1 MPDKTVKIKNKK
13 DKMITTQE
21 DNKIVNDLRS
31 IVASKVLD
39 DFPAITSYAIDASI
53 YKVTPKAIVLL
64 ESEEDLVKVIN
75 YAAEYKIP
83 LTGRSGGTNL
93 TGNAVGDGIIIDFS
107 RMNKVISVDVENKS
121 SVVQPGITLH
131 EYQRE
136 LQRYGLMYGPDP
148 SSGDMCKLGG
158 MFANNSAGP
167 HTLKYGAVKTNVT
180 ELSVFLP
187 NSKKIIAKK
196 YNLNS
201 QEYRDLINEHNWVN
215 DFTNLIKTNLELILK
230 KRLGVSKNSSGYNLM
245 DIAQEIKDDNTL
257 DLTKLFIGSEG
268 TLGLITES
276 KLPLYDKPLNTA
288 TMLLYFKD
296 IQEIGE
302 AVKDILKTNP
312 SALEIM
318 DNNSLNLIGRNK
330 FDIPYDAKAMLLVEF
345 DKEPIDEKVETVK
358 GLINKYNL
366 CDKLEVAYEKEHQDE
381 LWKVR
386 KAVYPTLYKYGNNK
400 KPINFCDDVVVSAE
414 NLPGLM
420 KYLDEIFKN
429 YEVPVAIYG
438 HIGDGNAHIN
448 PLLNISDPEEFQKMI
463 DLSESIHREVI
474 QRFDGSI
481 CGEHG
486 DGRVRAEFLK
496 EMYGEEMYSLFVQVK
511 KLIDPDNIFNPEIK
525 LTDKKFTEHIDLERI
540 AKQCATCG
548 KCNSVCPVYDV
559 TQDESNSARGWF
571 HILTDKNYSY
581 ENSKR
586 VVSACINCKN
596 CANVCPAG
604 VDVAEIVLEKRFE
617 HPNKLTELIFRFQQN
632 EKFFSLATTF
642 MGATQPLW
650 DNKLVRPIMEVLAKP
665 IMKAIAPT
673 AGIPREMKM
682 PKISSMTLREKYGH
696 LTEEAGKTGSV
707 AYFHGCAANYLE
719 NGIGEA
725 VINVLGRNGIE
736 PVLPKQRCSGTPILT
751 YGNKDIA
758 LENARFNVD
767 SLMKYETI
775 ITSCAS
781 CNLMLKE
788 YTKYLDGEYLEK
800 AQILHDRVRDI
811 SEYVF
816 KDLDVKPPQGFK
828 TEKRVTYHSSC
839 HLRVAG
845 VTKEPKQVIKSIP
858 GVEFVE
864 MRDSERCAGG
874 AGSFIIKNYEQSKEI
889 FWRKARG
896 VEESKAEIVTTSCPA
911 CEIQLKDG
919 LKDKN
924 VEVKHV
930 IKLLSDAYNEDNY

>member
-1 MPDKTVKIKNKK
+1 
-13 DKMITTQE
+13 MITTE
-21 DNKIVNDLRS
+21 KNISDDLRKIIS
-31 IVASKVLD
+31 SKVLD
-39 DFPAITSYAIDASI
+39 DFPAITSYSIDASI
-53 YKVTPKAIVLL
+53 YKLKPKAIVLL
-64 ESEEDLVKVIN
+64 ESEKDLIEVVN
-75 YAAEYKIP
+75 YSRENAIP
-83 LTGRSGGTNL
+83 ITGRSGGTNL
-93 TGNAVGDGIIIDFS
+93 TGSAVGEGIIVDFS
-107 RMNKVISVDVENKS
+107 PMDKVISVDKFNKK
-121 SVVQPGITLH
+121 SVVEAGITLH

-136 LQRYGLMYGPDP
+136 LEKDGLMYGPDP

-167 HTLKYGAVKTNVT
+167 HTLKYGAVKTNVDQ
-180 ELSVFLP
+180 LSVILP
-187 NSKKIIAKK
+187 NGKKIIAKK
-196 YNLNS
+196 YKIDSIEYTNLVK
-201 QEYRDLINEHNWVN
+201 EHDWVN
-215 DFTNLIKTNLELILK
+215 YFTNLIKNNSDIILK
-230 KRLGVSKNSSGYNLM
+230 KRLGVSKNSSGYNIM
-245 DIAQEIKDDNTL
+245 DIAEEIRNDNIL

-276 KLPLYDKPLNTA
+276 VLPLYEKPLKTA
-288 TMLLYFKD
+288 TMLLYFKN
-296 IQEIGE
+296 INQIGE
-302 AVKDILKTNP
+302 GVKDILKTNP

-318 DNNSLNLIGRNK
+318 DNNTLNLLGRNK
-330 FDIPYDAKAMLLVEF
+330 FNIPYDAKAMLLVEF
-345 DKEPIDEKVETVK
+345 DKDPISEKIEDV
-358 GLINKYNL
+358 NKLTEKYDL
-366 CDKLEVAYEKEHQDE
+366 CENISVAYEKEAQDN
-381 LWKVR
+381 LWKAR

-400 KPINFCDDVVVSAE
+400 KPINFCDDVVVSAD
-414 NLPGLM
+414 NLPELI
-420 KYLDEIFKN
+420 KYLDEIFKS
-429 YEVPVAIYG
+429 YDVPVAIYG

-463 DLSESIHREVI
+463 DLSEQIHKEVI
-474 QRFDGSI
+474 HKFDGSI

-496 EMYGEEMYSLFVQVK
+496 EMYGEEMYSLFWQIK
-511 KLIDPDNIFNPEIK
+511 NLIDPTNIFNPDIK
-525 LTDKKFTEHIDLERI
+525 LTNKKFTEHIDLERLS
-540 AKQCATCG
+540 KQCATCG

-571 HILTDKNYSY
+571 HILTDKDYSY

-632 EKFFSLATTF
+632 DKLFSLATTF

-650 DNKLVRPIMEVLAKP
+650 DNKLIRPIIEVLAKP
-665 IMKAIAPT
+665 VMKLISPN
-673 AGIPREMKM
+673 AGLPREMKM
-682 PKISSMTLREKYGH
+682 PQMSSVTLREKYVH
-696 LTEEAGKTGSV
+696 LTEESGKTGNI
-707 AYFHGCAANYLE
+707 AYFHGCAANYIE
-719 NGIGEA
+719 NGIGDS
-725 VINVLGRNGIE
+725 VINVLNRNGID

-751 YGNKDIA
+751 YGNKNIA
-758 LENARFNVD
+758 MENAKFNLD
-767 SLMKYETI
+767 SLDKYDTV

-788 YTKYLDGEYLEK
+788 YTKYLADDPEYIEK
-800 AQILHDRVRDI
+800 ANSLHEKVRDV
-811 SEYVF
+811 SEFVF
-816 KDLDVKPPQGFK
+816 KDIDLKVPQGFK
-828 TEKRVTYHSSC
+828 ENKRVTYHSSC

-845 VTKEPKQVIKSIP
+845 VTKEPKEVLKNIP
-858 GVEFVE
+858 GVDFVE

-874 AGSFIIKNYEQSKEI
+874 AGSFIVKNYQQSKEI

-930 IKLLSDAYNEDNY
+930 IKLLSDAYDEDIF

>member
-1 MPDKTVKIKNKK
+1 
-13 DKMITTQE
+13 MILDQE
-21 DNKIVNDLRS
+21 NKISNDLKKL
-31 IVASKVLD
+31 VDSKVLD
-39 DFPAITSYAIDASI
+39 DFPAITSYSIDASI
-53 YKVTPKAIVLL
+53 YKLKPKAIVLL
-64 ESEEDLVKVIN
+64 ESEDDLIKIIQ
-75 YAAEYKIP
+75 YASQNKIP
-83 LTGRSGGTNL
+83 ITARSGGTNL
-93 TGNAVGDGIIIDFS
+93 TGNAVGEGIILDFS
-107 RMNKVISVDVENKS
+107 PMNKVVNVDIESKS
-121 SVVQPGITLH
+121 SIVQPGIALH

-136 LQRYGLMYGPDP
+136 LNKYGLMYGPDP

-167 HTLKYGAVKTNVT
+167 HTLKYGAVKTNVN
-180 ELSVFLP
+180 ELTVFLP
-187 NSKKIIAKK
+187 NAKKIIAKK
-196 YNLNS
+196 YKVDS
-201 QEYRDLINEHNWVN
+201 QEYFNLINEHSWVK
-215 DFTNLIKTNLELILK
+215 DFTNLVKNNLELILK
-230 KRLGVSKNSSGYNLM
+230 KRLGVSKNSSGYNII
-245 DIAQEIKDDNTL
+245 DIAQEIKDKNIL

-268 TLGLITES
+268 TLGLIIES
-276 KLPLYDKPLNTA
+276 KLPLYEKPIKTA
-288 TMLLYFKD
+288 TMLIYFKD
-296 IQEIGE
+296 INEIGE
-302 AVKDILKTNP
+302 GVKDILKTNP

-318 DNNSLNLIGRNK
+318 DNNTLNLIGRNK
-330 FDIPYDAKAMLLVEF
+330 FDIPYDAKSMLLVEF
-345 DKEPIDEKVETVK
+345 DKEPIDEKIQSVK
-358 GLINKYNL
+358 ELTKKYNL
-366 CDKLEVAYEKEHQDE
+366 CEKLEVAHEKEAQEE

-414 NLPGLM
+414 NLPALM
-420 KYLDEIFKN
+420 KYLDDIFKEYN
-429 YEVPVAIYG
+429 VPVAIYG

-448 PLLNISDPEEFQKMI
+448 PLLNINDPEEFQKMV
-463 DLSESIHREVI
+463 DLSENIHREVI
-474 QRFDGSI
+474 NRFDGSI

-496 EMYGEEMYSLFVQVK
+496 EMYGDEMYSLFIQIK
-511 KLIDPDNIFNPEIK
+511 KMIDPDNIFNPDIK
-525 LTDKKFTEHIDLERI
+525 LTDKKFTEYIDLERI

-548 KCNSVCPVYDV
+548 KCNSVCPVYDI

-571 HILTDKNYSY
+571 HILTDKDYSY

-632 EKFFSLATTF
+632 EKLFSLATTF
-642 MGATQPLW
+642 MGATQALW
-650 DNKLVRPIMEVLAKP
+650 DNKFIRPIIELLAKP

-673 AGIPREMKM
+673 AGIPKEMKM
-682 PKISSMTLREKYGH
+682 PKISSTTLREKYGH
-696 LTEEAGKTGSV
+696 LTEEAGKKGDI

-719 NGIGEA
+719 NGIGES
-725 VINVLGRNGIE
+725 VINVLSKNGIE

-758 LENARFNVD
+758 MENAKFNLD
-767 SLMKYETI
+767 SLAKYKTV

-788 YTKYLDGEYLEK
+788 YTKYLGEEPEYSEK
-800 AQILHDRVRDI
+800 AKDLHDKVRDI
-811 SEYVF
+811 SEYIF
-816 KDLDVKPPQGFK
+816 KDLDIVPPKGFK
-828 TEKRVTYHSSC
+828 EQKRVTYHSSC

-845 VTKEPKQVIKSIP
+845 ITKEPKQVIKNIP
-858 GVEFVE
+858 NVDFVE

-889 FWRKARG
+889 FWRKERG
-896 VEESKAEIVTTSCPA
+896 IEESKAEIVTTSCPA

-919 LKDKN
+919 LKNKN
-924 VEVKHV
+924 IEVKHV
-930 IKLLSDAYNEDNY
+930 IKLLSDAYDE

>member
-1 MPDKTVKIKNKK
+1 MIGQENNIADELTNLIKS
-13 DKMITTQE
+13 
-21 DNKIVNDLRS
+21 R
-31 IVASKVLD
+31 VLS
-39 DFPAITSYAIDASI
+39 DFPAITSYSIDASI
-53 YKVTPKAIVLL
+53 YKLVPKAVVLL
-64 ESEEDLVKVIN
+64 ESEDDLEKIIK
-75 YAAEYKIP
+75 YASQNKIP
-83 LTGRSGGTNL
+83 LTARSGGTNL
-93 TGNAVGDGIIIDFS
+93 TGNAVGEGIILDFS
-107 RMNKVISVDVENKS
+107 PMNKVLSIDVENKK
-121 SVVQPGITLH
+121 SVVEPGIALH

-136 LQRYGLMYGPDP
+136 LQKFGLMYGPDP

-167 HTLKYGAVKTNVT
+167 HTLKYGAVKTNVD
-180 ELSVFLP
+180 ELTVFLP

-196 YNLNS
+196 YKLDS
-201 QEYRDLINEHNWVN
+201 QDYLSLINEHSWVK
-215 DFTNLIKTNLELILK
+215 DFTNLIKNNLELILK
-230 KRLGVSKNSSGYNLM
+230 KRMGVSKNSSGYNIM
-245 DIAQEIKDDNTL
+245 DIAEEIKDKNIL

-276 KLPLYDKPLNTA
+276 KLPLYDKPQKTA
-288 TMLLYFKD
+288 TMLIYFKD
-296 IQEIGE
+296 INEIGE
-302 AVKDILKTNP
+302 GVKDILKTSP

-318 DNNSLNLIGRNK
+318 DNNTLNLIGRNR

-345 DKEPIDEKVETVK
+345 DKEPIEEK
-358 GLINKYNL
+358 INHVRELTKKYNL
-366 CDKLEVAYEKEHQDE
+366 CDKLEVAHEKEAQEE

-414 NLPGLM
+414 NLPNLM
-420 KYLDEIFKN
+420 KYLDDIFKDYN
-429 YEVPVAIYG
+429 VPVAIYG

-448 PLLNISDPEEFQKMI
+448 PLLNINDPEEFQKMVE
-463 DLSESIHREVI
+463 LSEHIHREVI
-474 QRFDGSI
+474 NRFDGSI

-496 EMYGEEMYSLFVQVK
+496 EMYGDEMYSLFMQIK
-511 KLIDPDNIFNPEIK
+511 NLIDPDNIFNPDIK

-617 HPNKLTELIFRFQQN
+617 HPNKLTEMIFRFQQN
-632 EKFFSLATTF
+632 EKLFSLATTF
-642 MGATQPLW
+642 MGATQPIW
-650 DNKLVRPIMEVLAKP
+650 DNKIIRPIMEVLAKP
-665 IMKAIAPT
+665 IMKVIAPT
-673 AGIPREMKM
+673 AGIPRQMKM
-682 PKISSMTLREKYGH
+682 PKISSTTLREKYGH
-696 LTEEAGKTGSV
+696 LTEEAGKKGDV

-719 NGIGEA
+719 NGIGES
-725 VINVLGRNGIE
+725 VINVLSRNGIE

-758 LENARFNVD
+758 MENAKFNID
-767 SLMKYETI
+767 SLLKYETI

-788 YTKYLDGEYLEK
+788 YTKYLGDDSEYGEK
-800 AQILHDRVRDI
+800 AHILHDKVRDI

-816 KDLDVKPPQGFK
+816 KDLDIVPPKGFK
-828 TEKRVTYHSSC
+828 NQKRVTYHSSC

-845 VTKEPKQVIKSIP
+845 VTKEPKQVIKNIP

-889 FWRKARG
+889 FWRKSRG

-930 IKLLSDAYNEDNY
+930 IKLLSDAYNEDI